1 MRRALL
7 VVAACIALA
16 LTVYPFTLLQ
26 VTPLLVVAA
35 SLTGAAFSIAI
46 VFGKR
51 VLIAFAVGF
60 FMAEYGL
67 ALIVSESSID
77 PLAPLIAASCL
88 LIVEAV
94 DLGHTPDF
102 PERAVWG
109 RRAALLLV
117 TLGLGAVVSTLALVV
132 AHSVGAGNPAWLV
145 FGATCALGGVG
156 AAVLMARRV
165 LA

>member
-7 VVAACIALA
+7 IVAACIALA
-16 LTVYPFTLLQ
+16 LTLYPFTLLRA
-26 VTPLLVVAA
+26 TALLVVAA
-35 SLTGAAFSIAI
+35 ALTGAAFSIAV
-46 VFGKR
+46 VFGRR
-51 VLIAFAVGF
+51 VLVAFAVGF
-60 FMAEYGL
+60 FLAEYAL
-67 ALIVSESSID
+67 ALIVSESRID

-94 DLGHTPDF
+94 DLGHSPDF

-132 AHSVGAGNPAWLV
+132 AHSVAAGHPAWLV
-145 FGATCALGGVG
+145 LGATCALGGVG
-156 AAVLMARRV
+156 AAVLMARRL

>member
-1 MRRALL
+1 VRRAFLIG
-7 VVAACIALA
+7 AACIALA
-16 LTVYPFTLLQ
+16 LTLYPFTLLQ
-26 VTPLLVVAA
+26 ATPLVVVAA
-35 SLTGAAFSIAI
+35 ALTGAAFSIAI
-46 VFGKR
+46 LFGKR
-51 VLIAFAVGF
+51 VLVAFAVGF
-60 FMAEYGL
+60 FMAEYAL
-67 ALIVSESSID
+67 ALIVSESGID

-109 RRAALLLV
+109 RRAAFLLA

-132 AHSVGAGNPAWLV
+132 AHSVGAGHPVWLV
-145 FGATCALGGVG
+145 FGAICALGGVG
-156 AAVLMARRV
+156 AAVLMARRL